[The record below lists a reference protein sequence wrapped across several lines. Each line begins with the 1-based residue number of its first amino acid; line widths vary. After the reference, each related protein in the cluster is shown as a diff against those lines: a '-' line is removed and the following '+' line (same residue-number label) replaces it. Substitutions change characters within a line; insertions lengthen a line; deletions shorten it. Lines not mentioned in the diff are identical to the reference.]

1 MVKFAHMSDVHLGGW
16 KQKPLQDLNFQSFQ
30 KAMEISINEKV
41 EFLLIAGDLFDTAYP
56 PIEILKETFAEFKKL
71 KDSGIPCFLISGSHD
86 YSVSG
91 KTFLDVLEKSGFC
104 KNISIFE
111 DDGETL
117 LLQPT
122 KYGNVVLYGYPGK
135 KSGLDVADLKRLKLQ
150 DSEGFRILML
160 HTTIDKVAG
169 NLPIEYVE
177 ADSLPQADY
186 CALGHIHVKMKYK
199 NFVYPGPVFPN
210 NFAELE
216 DLGCGSFSVYDS
228 NLPNPFKSID
238 LKIKDVERISI
249 QLMNGVTATD
259 EIISEIGRR
268 SVADKIILL
277 RISGE
282 VENSKISDIKF
293 AQIEEFA
300 KQKGAYFL
308 LKNTHN
314 LKMKEVEIESEI
326 EKSEN
331 VEEETIKIHSRQ
343 NPSSFDDKIELL
355 INSLSMEKQEG
366 ETSDTFS
373 RRLIDESKKILNF

>member
-343 NPSSFDDKIELL
+343 NPSSFDGKIELL

>member
-373 RRLIDESKKILNF
+373 RRLIEESKKILNF